1 MKEYNCPK
9 CKSGDVFID
18 TSGNQTGLYC
28 GDCGRWIKWLGKEE
42 IRLAKRYI
50 ESREKENA

>member
-1 MKEYNCPK
+1 MKEFNCAK
-9 CKSGDVFID
+9 CGSIDVFIE

-28 GDCGRWIKWLGKEE
+28 GDCGKWIKWLSKED

-50 ESREKENA
+50 ESNEKCE